1 MEQTWNRTTI
11 NCLLQVQIYFLGFV
25 NASQQPSCMA
35 EQVSPL
41 LVGAGVDILPAAEV
55 GITDLL
61 GDGVTA
67 IAAGELEVTVGAKK

>member
-1 MEQTWNRTTI
+1 
-11 NCLLQVQIYFLGFV
+11 
-25 NASQQPSCMA
+25 MA
-35 EQVSPL
+35 EQVLPL